1 MHIFYWAE
9 ICYDIQGLGLTPN
22 SGGFMRIHDDVQL
35 DYCDVLLRPKR
46 SALAS
51 RSAVDVLREYTF
63 KWSPKKL
70 RATGIVAANMYTTGT
85 FAIAREMQKQNLF
98 CALHKH
104 YSAEELIAFLKQNKK
119 EMGHNDFIFVS
130 SGVSDADYKKLTAV
144 LKTKLIDNICIDVAN
159 GYSPYLIDFVRKVR
173 KAWPKALIMAGN
185 VVTGDMCEDLILSGA
200 DIVKVGIGPGS
211 VCTTRKLTG
220 VGRPQFST
228 VIECADAAHG
238 ISGMICAD
246 GGCTVPGDVC
256 KSFCAGADFVMLG
269 GMLAG
274 HEESGGEMSTKVF
287 QTGEVN
293 MVDSKHCAMALV
305 EKQYKKFY
313 GMSSAYAQE
322 QHYGGLKKYRASEG
336 KVVELPF
343 RGPVEPTLLA
353 ILGGIRSCMTYIGA
367 KRLKDMP
374 KCASFYRVNRQLNT
388 IFGNE

>member
-1 MHIFYWAE
+1 
-9 ICYDIQGLGLTPN
+9 
-22 SGGFMRIHDDVQL
+22 MRIHDDVQL

-46 SALAS
+46 STLAS
-51 RSAVDVLREYTF
+51 RSQVEVLRKYTF
-63 KWSPKKL
+63 KWCPKTIE
-70 RATGIVAANMYTTGT
+70 ATGIVAANMYTTGT
-85 FAIAREMQKQNLF
+85 FEIAREMQKEHLL

-104 YSAEELIAFLKQNKK
+104 YSAQEIIRFLSENKQQFGN
-119 EMGHNDFIFVS
+119 NDLIFVS
-130 SGVSDADYKKLTAV
+130 SGVSDADYEKLTQV
-144 LKTKLIDNICIDVAN
+144 VNTGLVDNICIDVAN
-159 GYSPYLIDFVRKVR
+159 GYSPYLMNFVRKVR
-173 KAWPKALIMAGN
+173 AAWPNALIMAGN
-185 VVTGDMCEDLILSGA
+185 VVTGDMCEDLLLNGA

-228 VIECADAAHG
+228 VIECADSAHG
-238 ISGMICAD
+238 VGGMICAD
-246 GGCTVPGDVC
+246 GGCTVPGDIC

-274 HEESGGEMSTKVF
+274 HEESAGEMSTKIF

-293 MVDSKHCAMALV
+293 LVDDDHCAMALV

-343 RGPVEPTLLA
+343 RGPIAPTLLS

-374 KCASFYRVNRQLNT
+374 KCATFYRVNRQLNT
-388 IFGNE
+388 VFGNE

>member
-1 MHIFYWAE
+1 
-9 ICYDIQGLGLTPN
+9 
-22 SGGFMRIHDDVQL
+22 MRIYDDIQL

-51 RSAVDVLREYTF
+51 RSEVEVEREYTF
-63 KWSPKKL
+63 KWCPRTLK
-70 RATGIVAANMYTTGT
+70 ATGIVAANMATTGT
-85 FAIAREMQKQNLF
+85 FELAREMQKQHLMS
-98 CALHKH
+98 ALHKH
-104 YSAEELIAFLKQNKK
+104 YPADELVDFLKANAQ
-119 EMGHNDFIFVS
+119 EFGSNDLLFVS
-130 SGVSDADYKKLTAV
+130 SGVSDADFEKLCTV
-144 LKTKLIDNICIDVAN
+144 LDSELIQNVCVDVAN
-159 GYSPYLIDFVRKVR
+159 GYSPYLINYVRKVR
-173 KAWPKALIMAGN
+173 AAYPKVLLMAGN
-185 VVTGDMCEDLILSGA
+185 VVTGDMCEDLLLNGA

-238 ISGMICAD
+238 VGGMICAD

-274 HEESGGEMSTKVF
+274 HTESAGDMCTKAF

-293 MVDSKHCAMALV
+293 LIDDKTCALKIE

-313 GMSSAYAQE
+313 GMSSEYAQ
-322 QHYGGLKKYRASEG
+322 QKHYGGMKKYRASEG
-336 KVVELPF
+336 KVVEIPF

-353 ILGGIRSCMTYIGA
+353 LLGGIRSCMTYIGA

-374 KCASFYRVNRQLNT
+374 KCATFYRVNRQLNT

>member
-1 MHIFYWAE
+1 
-9 ICYDIQGLGLTPN
+9 
-22 SGGFMRIHDDVQL
+22 MRIYDDIQL

-46 SALAS
+46 STLAS
-51 RSAVDVLREYTF
+51 RSEVEITRPYVF
-63 KWSPKKL
+63 KWAGKTIT
-70 RATGIVAANMYTTGT
+70 ATGIVAANMYTTGT
-85 FAIAREMQKQNLF
+85 FDIARAMQKQHLF

-104 YSAEELIAFLKQNKK
+104 YSAQEIIDFLTKNQTEFSN
-119 EMGHNDFIFVS
+119 NDLIFVS
-130 SGVSDADYKKLTAV
+130 SGVSNADYEKLTQVMATG
-144 LKTKLIDNICIDVAN
+144 LANNICIDVAN
-159 GYSPYLIDFVRKVR
+159 GYSSYLINFVRKVR
-173 KAWPKALIMAGN
+173 AAWPNTLIMAGN
-185 VVTGDMCEDLILSGA
+185 VVTGDMCEDLILNGA

-238 ISGMICAD
+238 VGGMICAD

-256 KSFCAGADFVMLG
+256 KSLCAGADFVMLG

-274 HEESGGEMSTKVF
+274 HEESGGEVSIKTF

-293 MVDSKHCAMALV
+293 LVDDTHCAMALV
-305 EKQYKKFY
+305 EKKFKQFY

-336 KVVELPF
+336 KVVEIPF

-353 ILGGIRSCMTYIGA
+353 ILGGMRSCMTYIGA

-374 KCASFYRVNRQLNT
+374 KCATFYRVNRQLNT

>member
-1 MHIFYWAE
+1 
-9 ICYDIQGLGLTPN
+9 
-22 SGGFMRIHDDVQL
+22 MRIQDDIQL

-51 RSAVDVLREYTF
+51 RSQVDIIRKYAF
-63 KWSPKKL
+63 RWCPKTIE
-70 RATGIVAANMYTTGT
+70 ATGIISANMFTTGT
-85 FAIAREMQKQNLF
+85 LEIAREMQKQKLF
-98 CALHKH
+98 TALHKH
-104 YSAEELIAFLKQNKK
+104 YSAEELLAFLKENLQTNT
-119 EMGHNDFIFVS
+119 HNDLIFIS
-130 SGVSDADYKKLTAV
+130 SGVSDSDFEK
-144 LKTKLIDNICIDVAN
+144 LKTVMDSGLANNICIDVAN
-159 GYSPYLIDFVRKVR
+159 GYSPYLVNYVKKVR
-173 KAWPKALIMAGN
+173 AAWPQALIMAGN

-238 ISGMICAD
+238 VSGMVCAD

-274 HEESGGEMSTKVF
+274 HEESAGELCTKHF
-287 QTGEVN
+287 QTGEV
-293 MVDSKHCAMALV
+293 DLIDDKTCALKLT

-313 GMSSAYAQE
+313 GMSSEYAQE
-322 QHYGGLKKYRASEG
+322 AHYGGMKKYRASEG
-336 KVVELPF
+336 KVVEIPF
-343 RGPVEPTLLA
+343 RGPIEHTLLA
-353 ILGGIRSCMTYIGA
+353 ILGGLRSCMTYIGA

-374 KCASFYRVNRQLNT
+374 KCATFYRVNRQLNT
-388 IFGNE
+388 IFGEE

>member
-1 MHIFYWAE
+1 
-9 ICYDIQGLGLTPN
+9 
-22 SGGFMRIHDDVQL
+22 MRIYDDIQL

-46 SALAS
+46 STLAS
-51 RSAVDVLREYTF
+51 RSEVDITRNYAF
-63 KWSPKKL
+63 KWCP
-70 RATGIVAANMYTTGT
+70 RQINATGIIAANMATTGT
-85 FAIAREMQKQNLF
+85 FEIAREMQKQHLMS
-98 CALHKH
+98 ALHKH
-104 YSAEELIAFLKQNKK
+104 YSAEDLIQFLKDNAK
-119 EMGHNDFIFVS
+119 EFGSNDLLFVS
-130 SGVSDADYKKLTAV
+130 SGVSDADFEKLTRV
-144 LKTKLIDNICIDVAN
+144 MDEKLCANICVDVAN
-159 GYSPYLIDFVRKVR
+159 GYSPYLINYIRKVR
-173 KAWPKALIMAGN
+173 KAWPQALIMAGN
-185 VVTGDMCEDLILSGA
+185 VVTGDMCEDLILNGA

-238 ISGMICAD
+238 VGGMICAD

-274 HEESGGEMSTKVF
+274 HTESGGEMCTKNY

-293 MVDSKHCAMALV
+293 MIDDKTCAMKIE
-305 EKQYKKFY
+305 EKQYKIFY
-313 GMSSAYAQE
+313 GMSSQYAQDK
-322 QHYGGLKKYRASEG
+322 HYGGMKKYRASEG

-343 RGPVEPTLLA
+343 RGPIEPTLLA
-353 ILGGIRSCMTYIGA
+353 LLGSMRSCMTYIGA

-374 KCASFYRVNRQLNT
+374 KCATFYRVNRQLNT

>member
-1 MHIFYWAE
+1 
-9 ICYDIQGLGLTPN
+9 
-22 SGGFMRIHDDVQL
+22 MRIYDDIQL

-51 RSAVDVLREYTF
+51 RSDVDVLREYTF
-63 KWSPKKL
+63 KWCPRTIK
-70 RATGIVAANMYTTGT
+70 ATGIIASNMFTTGT
-85 FAIAREMQKQNLF
+85 FEIARAMQKEHLF

-104 YSAEELIAFLKQNKK
+104 YKAEEIIKFLRKNKK
-119 EMGHNDFIFVS
+119 EYGNNELVFIS
-130 SGVSDADYKKLTAV
+130 TGVSDADYEKVTQI
-144 LKTKLIDNICIDVAN
+144 LKTKLIANICIDVAN
-159 GYSPYLIDFVRKVR
+159 GYSPYLLNFVHKVR
-173 KAWPKALIMAGN
+173 QAWPKVLILAGN
-185 VVTGDMCEDLILSGA
+185 VVTGDMCEDLILNGV

-238 ISGMICAD
+238 VGGMICAD

-274 HEESGGEMSTKVF
+274 HAESGGEMTTKIF

-293 MVDSKHCAMALV
+293 LLDDKHCEMALV
-305 EKQYKKFY
+305 EKQFKKFY

-322 QHYGGLKKYRASEG
+322 RHYGGLKKYRASEG
-336 KVVELPF
+336 KLVELPF

-374 KCASFYRVNRQLNT
+374 KCATFYRVNRQLNT